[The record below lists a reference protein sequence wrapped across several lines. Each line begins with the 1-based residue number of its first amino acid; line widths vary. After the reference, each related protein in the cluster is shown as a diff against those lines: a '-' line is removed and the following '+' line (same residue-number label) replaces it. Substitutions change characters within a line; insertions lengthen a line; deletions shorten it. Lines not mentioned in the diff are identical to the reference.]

1 MKPKRYFFHQ
11 TRIFGQTLCCG
22 VPLAIGFMVFIT
34 GLDANAGDILRGGAG
49 GGGAKPRSAAG
60 GGAPTPA
67 ASNAARAN
75 ARDMLARTNQTLA
88 SMRAMQT
95 AARNAANKGPNN
107 LGRNPTTPSITLPNV
122 PNGLLTGGLKVSP
135 LVATDPTK
143 WTGAKLPTQTVSKGK
158 TRVTIKQTEQQAL
171 LNWETFNVGKNT
183 KLNFDQSKG
192 GENVGQWIAFNKVSD
207 PSANPTQILGNIK
220 ADGQVYIINPNG
232 IIFGGSSQ
240 VNARGLTVSSL
251 PINDNLVKQ
260 GLLNN
265 RDAQF
270 LFSGLK
276 VSGGSDGT
284 PDFVPEEPPAGGKF
298 GDVIVQE
305 GAILKS
311 PASSGGNGGRIML
324 VGPNV
329 INKGSISTEAGQTI
343 IAAGLQVSV
352 AAHDGGDPSLRGLDA
367 WVGDVGDYGGSVD
380 NQGIIE
386 SLQGSISLTGK
397 TILQKGALESNTSVS
412 LNGRIDIR
420 ASYGAV
426 SNPNFDSNS
435 AAGAGG
441 SMFLNQFTGTV
452 DFGEKSVT
460 RILPD
465 YLGKKEVPGIEL
477 PERSQINIEGLAVH
491 FGKDSITLA
500 PNALVKVR
508 AGSWTYRDVNGDR
521 TIFDNNGNPEAFLA
535 TNYTGSIQRF
545 LNDSGQIHVDIGARI
560 SVAGSVDVFVP
571 INHTVLTVKLL
582 GAELADSPLQ
592 RDASLRGQN
601 LIVDL
606 GDTGVYNGKYWKGTP
621 LGDVNGLAGLIA
633 RNAAQLTTVGGDI
646 TFGAGQSIIVRDG
659 ASLDVSGGFVNH
671 EGGRTD
677 TTYLIKDGRLVPM
690 KNATPDQ
697 RYDSVFNGESVF
709 TAGKWGVSQTF
720 RTSLFTGKTRDG
732 YTEGA
737 AGGTLTLRAP
747 SMALDGKLVGL
758 TVNGPEQ
765 RTVPVSGSSIKIT
778 FEADRTLTGPG
789 GGPAIL
795 THSPTPPVVTF
806 AVKPPKTDGPE
817 FVLSDGL
824 PAALLDSR
832 VQSVVLSSE
841 LLEQNG
847 FTSLEITNTEGDI
860 ILPENVSLST
870 RPGGVVR
877 FSAANVTIDG
887 SIVSPGGT
895 VAITAYN
902 RSPYAIAE
910 LQLFPPATS
919 EGLTVPLPG
928 KGAFRLGNNAEIST
942 AGLFTDDRFGL
953 DSISLSPIAPAGGS
967 VSIRSYSA
975 DLAAGS
981 LLDVS
986 GAASVSDTGAVTYGN
1001 AGSLS
1006 IIAATDPGLSTVTGG
1021 ALTLESTLRGFS
1033 GAKGGALAIQAQR
1046 IKIGGNRDDDA
1057 LNLNPEFFSTG
1068 GFTSFGLT
1076 GVGAPSSES
1085 PLTGLPQSYKPAVE
1099 IAPGT
1104 SLRPV
1109 ATSLFAKRLANGDVA
1124 LRRVIAEQGSR
1135 QGVNLSFTALGNDDP
1150 FTLDVLEI
1158 RGDVTMGKGSEI
1170 VTDPGAKIS
1179 FRGGTVTLLGE
1190 VRTPGGSIS
1199 VSGASSFPLSPDQR
1213 FAFSDAQ
1220 ATVHIGGSAVLSAA
1234 GSVILTPDSFGRK
1247 TGRVT
1252 NGGAISV
1259 SGNILAEK
1267 GALLDVSGTSAAL
1280 DIDPSQLA
1288 SSENPQ
1294 GYATSGLF
1302 SQPVKTVGVRTR
1314 IDSNGGLID
1323 LTGSQM
1329 LASDATLSG
1338 RAGGEGAIGGILSVS
1353 SGRFY
1358 QAGATATG
1366 ADINLIV
1373 TQSGDIIQNPDA
1385 VTGVG
1390 QILRGPSGASYANL
1404 GRFSLDRFSEGGF
1417 NSLSL
1422 GGKYITS
1429 GSLVPYGGN
1438 VRFEGPVDLKVE
1450 GNLRLAAGGVISATD
1465 MVRVA
1470 ASSIMVGQN
1479 FRGPLN
1485 PNDIDIPFQI
1495 APATGSP
1502 RYQFAPTFGNGSIDL
1517 NAGLIDIGT
1526 LSLLDIGT
1534 SSFNAR
1540 QGDIRGN
1547 GTLSVAGDL
1556 MLSAARIYPTT
1567 LSKFS
1572 VFAYDH
1578 AAGEGSVTIRSS
1590 GKPGDV
1596 PLSAGGSLA
1605 IYATD
1610 ITQNGFLHAPLGSI
1624 TLGWDGTDL
1633 NPEDAELDGPL
1644 NEIVGTS
1651 AEVSITRSLVL
1662 GKDGIT
1668 SVSAATSEGDPG
1680 WLAPFGISPD
1690 GETWIDPRGVNVTLA
1705 GMPGKAVTL
1714 TGESVSMLAE
1724 SQVDI
1729 RGGGDLL
1736 ASRWILGSGGSVNLL
1751 GSPSAGWAA
1760 GNEYRAGDLVSYGG
1774 ETWSARLRHAG
1785 QTPFTGV
1792 YWTKVP
1798 VSFAVM
1804 PANGPAYLPENGFNT
1819 GSNAGLLGGD
1829 SGFAQ
1834 SGISI
1839 GDTITLEGSKAL
1851 AAGSYVVLPA
1861 RYALLPGA
1869 VLVTQKSG
1877 TVANGTIKTSEGSY
1891 LVKGQ
1896 TGNSF
1901 TTDDGTPF
1909 WSRYEVASAKI
1920 FSKRA
1925 QYETYTANEFI
1936 NAANLEGS
1944 KPQILPGD
1952 GGDVVFH
1959 GNSALRL
1966 AGKLLAESP
1975 GLSTRVDI
1983 SSFSDI
1989 RVTGNGDSSNSGAV
2003 AISSAVINDWK
2014 AGSLVIGG
2022 LRRTDSTGQRVLT
2035 VRAGSVTIDNQGS
2048 SLAAN
2053 DIVLASTGELKLAAG
2068 STLSAAAAGGF
2079 TADSLLVTG
2088 NGTLVRTSADSAAG
2102 FLRSGFTSATGPL
2115 ASIAEGSSIKGAS
2128 VLIDSTAG
2136 VDLSQNSTFATE
2148 NLTLAGGLISV
2159 VFDGS
2164 DPSAVTAEFAP
2175 HLVLQGQTLARAL
2188 NCQSLTLR
2196 SYRTIDL
2203 HGSGTLGSSGMDSLV
2218 LDAAGVR
2225 GFQPGG
2231 PVTIAADFVSFS
2243 NTSSASLDPSV
2254 QALAG
2259 SLAVN
2264 ASAIGFSSNH
2274 FNVAGYSDLALNA
2287 SQRIRFEGTGSFRTA
2302 GDLRTLT
2309 PVLSGASGSTY
2320 SITSG
2325 GTMEIARSTQTG
2337 TSTVDGVGARLTLTG
2352 TSVQADSSILLP
2364 AGSLT
2369 LRATTGDVSVGG
2381 ALSVAGSSKRFNDLT
2396 RYANG
2401 GSITLESILG
2411 DVLIGKNASIS
2422 VSSDP
2427 GGGNAGRLNVTASMG
2442 RFETN
2447 GTLSGSAARDSASG
2461 SFRLDVGSFDAAGAA
2476 SFDNV
2481 EQSLASGGFTESLS
2495 YRVRNGDITI
2505 GGKITSREY
2514 SLSADRGSILV
2525 TGSINGSGVTGGSI
2539 SLSAH
2544 GDLTIA
2550 SGALLTVAAERF
2562 NSAGKGGSILL
2573 EAGATLDGT
2582 ENPAAVLDV
2591 RMGSTLF
2598 LGIRNFVAGSYA
2610 QPGSSA
2616 FNGQFTGTLHLRAPR
2631 NTTNTDFGLAAIGGT
2646 ITGASSILA
2655 EGFQVYRP
2663 ADGVMNISLRNQIHA
2678 DSQAYLGI
2686 AGEAGVNETA
2696 ITSRLLGANPSAAD
2710 LASNLVLASG
2720 IEIVNTSGD
2729 LTLGLANNTSAGS
2742 TNTEAL
2748 AAADW
2753 NLSGFRYG
2761 SKAAPG
2767 VLTLRAAGDLVFNNT
2782 LSDGFAPITQGTAQV
2797 FADNGHS
2804 LMWLARPMTI
2814 QGSLPVNTQ
2823 SWSYRLTAGADF
2835 SSSDSRATLDAAT
2848 LDQLHPG
2855 KGSVLVGEFY
2865 PAVPNSLTSGTNAGI
2880 GTNGQTADTIRIS
2893 SNTANRG
2900 NRFEVVRTGTGGIT
2914 VSAGRDV
2921 QLRNPFASIYTA
2933 GVALPDPTSLFESGD
2948 FVLPT
2953 LPTSLSRH
2961 PSQTVTGTLGALQQL
2976 YPATW
2981 TMAGGN
2987 ISIAARS
2994 NIGRYALVNGVLTV
3008 DSSRQM
3014 PTNWLYR
3021 RGYVDPSTGL
3031 FSNNGGF
3038 GTTTTINNQE
3048 NINDSATSTTWWIDF
3063 SNFFQSIGT
3072 LGGGDISLIAGNDVV
3087 NMDAVAPTNARMAGR
3102 TKNPAFGAIP
3112 DSPEYLNLAPDAAKL
3127 VELGGGDIT
3136 ITANRNIDGGVYY
3149 VERGKGSLDAGGSV
3163 TTNAARSP
3171 SLGTLNNS
3179 ASYDPLTWMPTTL
3192 FVGKSSF
3199 DVTASGD
3206 ILLGPVSN
3214 PFLMPQGIN
3223 NKYWYKTYFSTFSPD
3238 AGVNA
3243 LSLGGSVTHR
3253 TKANLPFGASPTS
3266 LLGLWFSSQNFFNG
3280 TGSAFNA
3287 SNYQPWLRLSETGL
3301 TGFGN
3306 VFDLTVPNLS
3316 SSSFAGD
3323 IRIVGNLT
3331 LAPSDTGNLEFAAE
3345 GDVIGLNPVGP
3356 GRFNGQNVMVWS
3368 AASVNVS
3375 DAAPESIPGILTP
3388 LSYQLL
3394 AGRSQQA
3401 HFESNLPILGE
3412 VNRSLGETGSLI
3424 GEAGTQRSKSAL
3436 HDSGLLHLADR
3447 NPVRIYAGTGDISG
3461 FTLYSPKQTR
3471 VIAGR
3476 DLTDVSLYLQNL
3488 RSDDFS
3494 LVSAGRDII
3503 PFNETSQIRTQ
3514 ADNILIGNL
3523 IGDTPSALIGG
3534 SITRAMAGDIRI
3546 SGPGVLEV
3554 LAGRSIDLGSGAN
3567 FLNGTGTGI
3576 TSIGNLRNPFLPFT
3590 GADIIAFAG
3599 VTGPGGIGPA
3609 TGLSSSSLDIL
3620 GFIKGYLKNPDD
3632 FKSDYLAKLEG
3643 DPSFDDLS
3651 GEQQAVVAL
3660 ERFFRFLRKT
3670 GEKAS
3675 DEDSYKPGYDAIEV
3689 LFGENN
3695 TAGELLTRSR
3705 EIRTSSGGAITLGIP
3720 DGGIT
3725 MASEILGNPL
3735 APPGIVTE
3743 FGGTVNTFTDEDVD
3757 LGQARIFTLRGGD
3770 IVMWSSEG
3778 NIAAGSSPRTVV
3790 TAPPTRVVFDVTS
3803 ASVQTDLGG
3812 LATGGGIG
3820 VLAAVE
3826 GVEPGSVALIAP
3838 KGFVDAG
3845 DAGIQATGNIT
3856 IAANTVLNAGNIASG
3871 GTTTGSAVSAPAAP
3885 SVSTV
3890 TSASNSAAAT
3900 TTAANNQAENNQSS
3914 PATQPPPE
3922 APSVYTVEVI
3932 SYGGGP
3938 ANEDEE
3944 KEGNDGEDS
3953 SVSPST
3959 KEEP

>member
-1 MKPKRYFFHQ
+1 MKPKRFFFHQ
-11 TRIFGQTLCCG
+11 PSLFQDPLRCG
-22 VPLAIGFMVFIT
+22 VPLVFGFMVLIT
-34 GLDANAGDILRGGAG
+34 GLDADAGDILRGGAG
-49 GGGAKPRSAAG
+49 GGGGGKPRAG
-60 GGAPTPA
+60 TNGGTPTPA

-75 ARDMLARTNQTLA
+75 ARDMLARTNRTLD
-88 SMRAMQT
+88 SMRAMQN
-95 AARNAANKGPNN
+95 AARNAAGKGANN
-107 LGRNPTTPSITLPNV
+107 LGRNPANPTITLPRV
-122 PNGLLTGGLKVSP
+122 PNGLVTGGLKVSP
-135 LVATDPTK
+135 LAATDPTK
-143 WTGAKLPTQTVSKGK
+143 WTGAKRPTQTVDKGK
-158 TRVTIKQTEQQAL
+158 TKVTIKQTGQQAL
-171 LNWETFNVGKNT
+171 LNWETFNVGKDT
-183 KLNFDQSKG
+183 TLTFDQSKG
-192 GENVGQWIAFNKVSD
+192 SENVGQWIAFNKVSD

-220 ADGQVYIINPNG
+220 ADGQVYLINPNG

-251 PINDNLVKQ
+251 PVNDNLVGQ

-276 VSGGSDGT
+276 VPGGSDGT
-284 PDFVPEEPPAGGKF
+284 PDFNPETPPAGGKF

-311 PASSGGNGGRIML
+311 PSDGAGNGGRIML
-324 VGPNV
+324 AGSNV
-329 INKGSISTEAGQTI
+329 INRGTISTEAGQTVL
-343 IAAGLQVSV
+343 AAGLQVGI
-352 AAHDGGDPSLRGLDA
+352 AAHDGNDPSLRGLDV
-367 WVGDVGDYGGSVD
+367 WVGDVGDYGGTVE
-380 NQGIIE
+380 NHGIIE

-397 TILQKGALESNTSVS
+397 NIHQNGALESNTSVS

-441 SMFLNQFTGTV
+441 PIFLNQFTGTV

-465 YLGKKEVPGIEL
+465 YLGEKEVPGAEL

-491 FGKDSITLA
+491 FGKDSTTLA

-535 TNYTGSIQRF
+535 TNYTGNIQRF
-545 LNDSGQIHVDIGARI
+545 LNDAGQIHVDTGARI

-571 INHTVLTVKLL
+571 IFHTLLTIKLL

-592 RDASLRGQN
+592 RDASLRGQDM
-601 LIVDL
+601 IVDL
-606 GDTGVYNGKYWKGTP
+606 GDTGVYNGKFWKGTP

-633 RNAAQLTTVGGDI
+633 RNAAQLTAAGGDI
-646 TFGAGQSIIVRDG
+646 TFGAGESIIVRDG
-659 ASLDVSGGFVNH
+659 ASLDVSGGYFNH

-697 RYDSVFNGESVF
+697 NYDKVFNGESIF
-709 TAGKWGVSQTF
+709 TAEKWGVSQTF
-720 RTSLFTGKTRDG
+720 RTPLFTGKTRDA

-747 SMALDGKLVGL
+747 SMALDGKLIGL
-758 TVNGPEQ
+758 TVDGPEQ
-765 RTVPVSGSSIKIT
+765 RTVPAPGSSIKIT
-778 FEADRTLTGPG
+778 FESDRTLTGPG
-789 GGPAIL
+789 GGPAFL
-795 THSPTPPVVTF
+795 THSPTPPTVKF
-806 AVKPPKTDGPE
+806 ATKPPGTDGPE
-817 FVLSDGL
+817 FVLSNGL
-824 PAALLDSR
+824 PELLPDSR
-832 VQSVVLSSE
+832 VQSVVLSSG
-841 LLEQNG
+841 LLEENG
-847 FTSLEITNTEGDI
+847 FTSLEVTNNEGDI
-860 ILPENVSLST
+860 SLPENVSLNT
-870 RPGGVVR
+870 RPGGTIR
-877 FSAANVTIDG
+877 LSAANVAIDG
-887 SIVSPGGT
+887 DIISPGGT
-895 VAITAYN
+895 VAVTAYN
-902 RSPYAIAE
+902 RSPYVTAE
-910 LQLFPPATS
+910 LQLFPPTTS
-919 EGLTVPLPG
+919 EGLNVPLPG
-928 KGAFRLGNNAEIST
+928 KGAFHLGSKAVIST
-942 AGLFTDDRFGL
+942 AGLFTDDRFGR
-953 DSISLSPIAPAGGS
+953 DSIPGLPLAPAGGI

-975 DLAAGS
+975 DLAKGS

-986 GAASVSDTGAVTYGN
+986 GAAAVSDSGAVTYGN
-1001 AGSLS
+1001 AGSIS

-1021 ALTLESTLRGFS
+1021 ALTLESTLSGFS

-1046 IKIGGNRDDDA
+1046 IKIGGNREADA
-1057 LNLNPEFFSTG
+1057 LNLDPEFFSTG
-1068 GFTSFGLT
+1068 GFTSFALT
-1076 GVGAPSSES
+1076 GVGAPSSE
-1085 PLTGLPQSYKPAVE
+1085 PPPAGLPQSYKPAVE
-1099 IAPGT
+1099 IAPGV
-1104 SLRPV
+1104 SIRPV
-1109 ATSLFAKRLANGDVA
+1109 ATSLFAERLTDGDIA
-1124 LRRVIAEQGSR
+1124 LQRIIAEQGSR
-1135 QGVNLSFTALGNDDP
+1135 QGVSLSFTALGNDDP
-1150 FTLDVLEI
+1150 FTLDILEI
-1158 RGDVTMGKGSEI
+1158 RGDVITGRGSEI

-1179 FRGGTVTLLGE
+1179 FRGGTVTLLGN
-1190 VRTPGGSIS
+1190 VLTPGGSIS

-1220 ATVHIGGSAVLSAA
+1220 ATVHIGDKATLSAA
-1234 GSVILTPDSFGRK
+1234 GAVILTPDSFGRK

-1252 NGGAISV
+1252 NGGTISV

-1280 DIDPSQLA
+1280 DLDLSQLA

-1294 GYATSGLF
+1294 GYTTSGLF
-1302 SQPVKTVGVRTR
+1302 SQPVRTVGVRTR

-1338 RAGGEGAIGGILSVS
+1338 RAGGVDAIGGTLSVS

-1358 QAGATATG
+1358 PAGATATG

-1373 TQSGDIIQNPDA
+1373 AQSGDIIRDPDV

-1390 QILRGPSGASYANL
+1390 QILRDSSGASYANL
-1404 GRFSLDRFSEGGF
+1404 GRFSLDRFSRGGF

-1438 VRFEGPVDLKVE
+1438 VRFDGPVNLKVE
-1450 GNLRLAAGGVISATD
+1450 GSLRLAAGGVISSSD
-1465 MVRVA
+1465 VVRVS
-1470 ASSIMVGQN
+1470 ASSISVGQD
-1479 FRGPLN
+1479 FLAPLN
-1485 PNDIDIPFQI
+1485 PNDINIPFQF
-1495 APATGSP
+1495 APAAGSP
-1502 RYQFAPTFGNGSIDL
+1502 RYQFAPTFGDGSLSL

-1534 SSFNAR
+1534 STFDAR

-1547 GTLSVAGDL
+1547 GTLSVVGDL
-1556 MLSAARIYPTT
+1556 TLSAARIYPTT

-1572 VFAYDH
+1572 VFAYDP

-1590 GKPGDV
+1590 GKPGDI

-1633 NPEDAELDGPL
+1633 NPEDTDLDRPV
-1644 NEIVGTS
+1644 NEIVGS
-1651 AEVSITRSLVL
+1651 NAQVPITRSLVL
-1662 GKDGIT
+1662 GKNAVT
-1668 SVSAATSEGDPG
+1668 SVSAATTEGEAG

-1705 GMPGKAVTL
+1705 GMPGKSVTL
-1714 TGESVSMLAE
+1714 TGESVNMLAG

-1751 GSPSAGWAA
+1751 GGPSGDWAA
-1760 GNEYRAGDLVSYGG
+1760 GNAYNAGDLVSHGG
-1774 ETWSARLRHAG
+1774 ETWSARLRHSG
-1785 QTPFTGV
+1785 ETPSTGV
-1792 YWTKVP
+1792 FWTKVP

-1804 PANGPAYLPENGFNT
+1804 PANGPAYLPENNFNT

-1829 SGFAQ
+1829 AGFARN
-1834 SGISI
+1834 GISI
-1839 GDTITLEGSKAL
+1839 GDTITLEGSRTL
-1851 AAGSYVVLPA
+1851 AGGTYVVLPA

-1869 VLVTQKSG
+1869 VLVTRKSG
-1877 TVANGTIKTSEGSY
+1877 TSANGTIQTSEGAHI
-1891 LVKGQ
+1891 VKGRF
-1896 TGNSF
+1896 GNSL
-1901 TTDDGTPF
+1901 TSDGGAPA
-1909 WSRYEVASAKI
+1909 WSRFEVASSKV
-1920 FSKRA
+1920 FGKRA
-1925 QYETYTANEFI
+1925 QYETYTANKFI
-1936 NAANLEGS
+1936 AAASPEGS
-1944 KPQILPGD
+1944 KPQLLPGD
-1952 GGDVVFH
+1952 GGDAVFH

-1966 AGKLLAESP
+1966 AGKLLTQSP

-1983 SSFSDI
+1983 SSFADI
-1989 RVTGNGDSSNSGAV
+1989 RVTGNGGAANTGAV
-2003 AISSAVINDWK
+2003 TISSAVINDWN

-2022 LRRTDSTGQRVLT
+2022 LRRTDSTGQRILT
-2035 VRAGSVTIDNQGS
+2035 VRTGSVTIDNRGS

-2053 DIVLASTGELKLAAG
+2053 DIVLASTGTLDLTSG
-2068 STLSAAAAGGF
+2068 SNILAAAAEGF
-2079 TADSLLVTG
+2079 SADSLLVTG
-2088 NGTLVRTSADSAAG
+2088 SGTLVRASADSNAG
-2102 FLRSGFTSATGPL
+2102 FSRSGFTSASGPL

-2128 VLIDSTAG
+2128 VLVDSTAA
-2136 VDLSQNSTFATE
+2136 VDLSQNSTFKTE

-2159 VFDGS
+2159 VFDGADS
-2164 DPSAVTAEFAP
+2164 SAVSSELAP
-2175 HLVLQGQTLARAL
+2175 HLVLQGKTLERAL
-2188 NCQSLTLR
+2188 QSQSLTLR

-2203 HGSGTLGSSGMDSLV
+2203 HGSGTLGSSAMNSLV

-2225 GFQPGG
+2225 GFQPEG

-2243 NTSSASLDPSV
+2243 NTSNASPASSAPGS
-2254 QALAG
+2254 AG
-2259 SLAVN
+2259 SLAVD
-2264 ASAIGFSSNH
+2264 ASTIGFSSNDFH
-2274 FNVAGYSDLALNA
+2274 VSGFTDLALNA
-2287 SQRIRFEGTGSFRTA
+2287 GQRIRFQGTGSFSTA
-2302 GDLRTLT
+2302 GNLRTLA
-2309 PVLSGASGSTY
+2309 PVISGASGSSF

-2325 GTMEIARSTQTG
+2325 GMMDIARSSG
-2337 TSTVDGVGARLTLTG
+2337 TSDSTVGGVGARLNLTG
-2352 TSVQADSSILLP
+2352 TSIQADSAILLP

-2381 ALSVAGSSKRFNDLT
+2381 ALSVAGSFKRFNDLT

-2401 GSITLESILG
+2401 GSITLESTLG
-2411 DVLIGKNASIS
+2411 DVVLQNDASIS
-2422 VSSDP
+2422 VASDP
-2427 GGGNAGRLNVTASMG
+2427 GGGNAGRLTVIASKG
-2442 RFETN
+2442 RFQTN
-2447 GTLSGSAARDSASG
+2447 GTLSGSAALDSSSG
-2461 SFRLDVGSFDAAGAA
+2461 SFRLDVGTFDPTGAG
-2476 SFDNV
+2476 SFDNI
-2481 EQSLASGGFTESLS
+2481 EQSLVSGGFTESLS
-2495 YRVRNGDITI
+2495 YRVRNGDVTI
-2505 GGKITSREY
+2505 GGNITTREFN
-2514 SLSADRGSILV
+2514 LSADRGSILV

-2544 GDLTIA
+2544 HDLTIA
-2550 SGALLTVAAERF
+2550 SGAMLNVAAERF
-2562 NSAGKGGSILL
+2562 NSAGKGGSIVL

-2582 ENPAAVLDV
+2582 ENPAGVLDI
-2591 RMGSTLF
+2591 RQGSSLH
-2598 LGIRNFVAGSYA
+2598 LGVMDFVAGSYA

-2631 NTTNTDFGLAAIGGT
+2631 NTANTDFGVAAIGGS
-2646 ITGASSILA
+2646 ITGVSSILA

-2663 ADGVMNISLRNQIHA
+2663 ADGVMNISIRNQIHA
-2678 DSQAYLGI
+2678 DSQAYLGT
-2686 AGEAGVNETA
+2686 AGAAGTNETA
-2696 ITSRLLGANPSAAD
+2696 ITSRLLGTNPSAAE
-2710 LASNLVLASG
+2710 LASKLVLAPG
-2720 IEIVNTSGD
+2720 VEIVNTHGD

-2742 TNTEAL
+2742 ANTEAL

-2753 NLSGFRYG
+2753 DLSGYRYG

-2767 VLTLRAAGDLVFNNT
+2767 VLTLRAAGDLTFNNT
-2782 LSDGFAPITQGTAQV
+2782 LSDGFNPIAQGNTQA

-2804 LMWLARPMTI
+2804 LMWLATPMTI
-2814 QGSLPVNTQ
+2814 RDSLPVNTQ

-2835 SSSDSRATLDAAT
+2835 SSSDFRATLDSAT
-2848 LDQLHPG
+2848 LDQVRPG

-2893 SNTANRG
+2893 TSTTNRG
-2900 NRFEVVRTGTGGIT
+2900 NRFEVVRTGTGAIT

-2933 GVALPDPTSLFESGD
+2933 GVALPDPTTLFESGD

-2961 PSQTVTGTLGALQQL
+2961 PSQTVTGTLGAIQQL
-2976 YPATW
+2976 YPAAW

-2987 ISIAARS
+2987 ISITAGA
-2994 NIGRYALVNGVLTV
+2994 NIGRYTLVNGVLTV

-3021 RGYVDPSTGL
+3021 RGFVDPNTGL
-3031 FSNNGGF
+3031 FANNGGF
-3038 GTTTTINNQE
+3038 GTNPNINNQQ

-3063 SNFFQSIGT
+3063 SNFFQSVGT
-3072 LGGGDISLIAGNDVV
+3072 LGGGDISLTAGNDVV

-3102 TKNPAFGAIP
+3102 TKNPDFGTTP
-3112 DSPEYLNLAPDAAKL
+3112 DAPEYLNLAPDPARL
-3127 VELGGGDIT
+3127 VEHGGGDIQ
-3136 ITANRNIDGGVYY
+3136 ITSGRNIDGGVYY
-3149 VERGKGSLDAGGSV
+3149 VERGKGTLDAGGSV

-3171 SLGTLNNS
+3171 SLGILNNS
-3179 ASYDPLTWMPTTL
+3179 APYDPLAWMPTTL

-3199 DVTASGD
+3199 NVTASGD

-3214 PFLMPQGIN
+3214 PFLLPQGIN

-3253 TKANLPFGASPTS
+3253 TKVNLPFGASPTS
-3266 LLGLWFSSQNFFNG
+3266 LLGLWFNSQNFFNG

-3287 SNYQPWLRLSETGL
+3287 SNYQPWLRLSESGL

-3316 SSSFAGD
+3316 STAFAGD
-3323 IRIVGNLT
+3323 IRIAGNLT
-3331 LAPSDTGNLEFAAE
+3331 LAPSPTGNLEFAAA
-3345 GDVIGLNPVGP
+3345 GGIIGLNPVGP
-3356 GRFNGQNVMVWS
+3356 GRFNNANVMVWS
-3368 AASVNVS
+3368 SATVNVS
-3375 DAAPESIPGILTP
+3375 DAPPQSIPGILSP

-3401 HFESNLPILGE
+3401 HFESSLPILGE
-3412 VNRSLGETGSLI
+3412 VNRSLGETGSFT
-3424 GEAGTQRSKSAL
+3424 GEAGTQRTKSAL
-3436 HDSGLLHLADR
+3436 HYSGLLHLADR

-3461 FTLYSPKQTR
+3461 FTLFSPKQTR
-3471 VIAGR
+3471 VIAGQ

-3523 IGDTPSALIGG
+3523 VGDTPTALVGG
-3534 SITRAMAGDIRI
+3534 GITRAMAGDIRI

-3554 LAGRSIDLGSGAN
+3554 LAGRTIDLGSGAN
-3567 FLNGTGTGI
+3567 FLNGTGTGL

-3590 GADIIAFAG
+3590 GANIIALAG
-3599 VTGPGGIGPA
+3599 VTGPGGSGPA
-3609 TGLSSSSLDIL
+3609 TGLSSSSLDIS
-3620 GFIKGYLKNPDD
+3620 GFIGSYFKNPDD
-3632 FKSDYLAKLEG
+3632 FESDYMAKLEG
-3643 DPSFDDLS
+3643 DPGFEDLS
-3651 GEQQAVVAL
+3651 DEQQAVVAL
-3660 ERFFRFLRKT
+3660 ERFFQFLRKT

-3675 DEDSYKPGYDAIEV
+3675 DAESYQPGYDAIEV
-3689 LFGENN
+3689 LFGENQ
-3695 TAGELLTRSR
+3695 TGGELLTRSR

-3720 DGGIT
+3720 DGGIA

-3743 FGGTVNTFTDEDVD
+3743 FGGSVSTFTDQSVD

-3778 NIAAGSSPRTVV
+3778 NIAAGTSPRTVV
-3790 TAPPTRVVFDVTS
+3790 TAPPTRVLIDVTS

-3826 GVEPGSVALIAP
+3826 GVKPGSVALIAP

-3856 IAANTVLNAGNIASG
+3856 IAANTVINAGNIASG
-3871 GTTTGSAVSAPAAP
+3871 GSTTGSAVSAPAAP
-3885 SVSTV
+3885 SVSAI
-3890 TSASNSAAAT
+3890 TSASNTSSAN
-3900 TTAANNQAENNQSS
+3900 TAVANNQAT
-3914 PATQPPPE
+3914 TQQPQTQQEAPPE
-3922 APSVYTVEVI
+3922 VPSVYTVEVI
-3932 SYGGGP
+3932 GYGG
-3938 ANEDEE
+3938 AAADDDEE
-3944 KEGNDGEDS
+3944 EEKDDENAPAENPPNDQQ
-3953 SVSPST
+3953 
-3959 KEEP
+3959 